1 MVQNYDLK
9 TEQTTVLHTGDGV
22 NLITGAVP
30 AGMKRYITY
39 IKYNNAG
46 AAQTLDIT
54 DSPTTGDYDAAGY
67 ATLDKQK
74 LAAGDTIMFP
84 DSPNPEAPI
93 MSVEAEHYLVG
104 IVDVDDLMY
113 VTVQYY
119 DE

>member
-1 MVQNYDLK
+1 MVQNYDLRISQK
-9 TEQTTVLHTGDGV
+9 TVTHGGTGE
-22 NLITGAVP
+22 NLIDSAVP
-30 AGMKRYITY
+30 KGMKRYITY

-46 AAQTLDIT
+46 ATQTIEVT
-54 DSPTTGDYDAAGY
+54 DSPTTGDYHASGY

-74 LAAGDTIMFP
+74 LSGGDTIMFP
-84 DSPNPEAPI
+84 DTPDPEKPI

-104 IVDVDDLMY
+104 HTDVDDSMN

>member
-1 MVQNYDLK
+1 MVENYDLK
-9 TEQTTVLHTGDGV
+9 VKQTTLASGTDS
-22 NLITGAVP
+22 NLIDDEVP

-46 AAQTLDIT
+46 AAQTIDVT
-54 DSPTTGDYDAAGY
+54 DSPTSGDYDATGY

-84 DSPNPEAPI
+84 DNPNPDAPI
-93 MSVEAEHYLVG
+93 MSVEAGHYLVG
-104 IVDVDDLMY
+104 HTDVDDSMN